1 MGQPQIL
8 YYLFYSYQTHIT
20 IFTTKN
26 VKKCPSSICAGSQ
39 THDLWNMSLLPLP
52 LNKGFLKPI
61 SLHKSICTQIHF
73 RRVLN
78 MKNVSSQT
86 VVFLFFSFPS
96 TYEFSFIW
104 GWISTDNKK
113 CWTEGNKKEK
123 SHKGNEWKLVILD
136 GKEWEIDSGKQ
147 IEIEKANSNR
157 KSK

>member
-1 MGQPQIL
+1 MGQPRP
-8 YYLFYSYQTHIT
+8 LFHLLSSFQTHIT

-86 VVFLFFSFPS
+86 KCFFVFFFPEHLRILFHLGLNFDRQQKVLNR
-96 TYEFSFIW
+96 
-104 GWISTDNKK
+104 GRKK
-113 CWTEGNKKEK
+113 KATKET
-123 SHKGNEWKLVILD
+123 NENLLFWM
-136 GKEWEIDSGKQ
+136 GKNE
-147 IEIEKANSNR
+147 R
-157 KSK
+157 